1 MRWTA
6 IPAAPAAAPAR
17 RLPPIPAV
25 GIGEDTGGSIRLP
38 SSFYN
43 LVGVRVTPGLISRA
57 GMSPLVV
64 FQDTAGPM
72 TRTVTDTAIL
82 LDALVG
88 YDAKEPYTAAY
99 AIAGHQA
106 AMPTTSTRKAEGK
119 RIGVLK
125 DAFGSDD
132 NPERRRSTP

>member
-1 MRWTA
+1 M
-6 IPAAPAAAPAR
+6 
-17 RLPPIPAV
+17 
-25 GIGEDTGGSIRLP
+25 
-38 SSFYN
+38 
-43 LVGVRVTPGLISRA
+43 TPGLISRA

-72 TRTVTDTAIL
+72 TRTVTDAAIL

-88 YDAKEPYTAAY
+88 YDAKDPYTAAY
-99 AIAGHQA
+99 AIAGHQGSYTDHLDA
-106 AMPTTSTRKAEGK
+106 QGLKGK

-132 NPERRRSTP
+132 NPEAAQVNALIKKC